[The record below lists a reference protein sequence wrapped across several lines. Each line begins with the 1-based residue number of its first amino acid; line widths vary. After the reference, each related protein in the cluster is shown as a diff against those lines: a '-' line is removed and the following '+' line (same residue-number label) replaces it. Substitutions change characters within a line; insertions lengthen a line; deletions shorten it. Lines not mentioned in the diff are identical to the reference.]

1 MTEPWQRLGE
11 QSPEGLFARR
21 FAPHRYPLLD
31 AGHGSS
37 SSTSKPGKK
46 VFKISQLK
54 NESEIG
60 SGLLIEIILRLLKC
74 SSPYY
79 FD

>member
-31 AGHGSS
+31 AGHGPS

-46 VFKISQLK
+46 VFKICQLK
-54 NESEIG
+54 NESEIVFCTKL
-60 SGLLIEIILRLLKC
+60 GLLIEIILRLLKC
-74 SSPYY
+74 
-79 FD
+79 